1 MKKYVWQK
9 TDFYFNIEAYKKAIE
24 FYATASYDEV
34 FNFIQCTKEQVYDWP
49 EVAPDLKDMMLKA
62 SKSAQN
68 TQHVLDAFEILM

>member
-1 MKKYVWQK
+1 MK
-9 TDFYFNIEAYKKAIE
+9 TDFYFSGNYMATKKAIE

-34 FNFIQCTKEQVYDWP
+34 FNYIQSVKESDGYDWP
-49 EVAPDLKDMMLKA
+49 EIAPDLRDMMLKA